1 MKRWWQQKSASDEW
15 QAARLAF
22 LPAAL
27 EVQHTP
33 PHPLARWLA
42 FSMVAFFALLVAWSC
57 LGKVDVVAIAEG
69 KIIPSTRVKQIQP
82 LEKGVVKSIRVHEGQ
97 SVKAGD
103 ILMELDR
110 TLTEADRSRIADAL
124 QKQEETLTR
133 DKALLAL
140 LDSKENTSPTQNLSG
155 LQNHLL
161 LQEWQQYR
169 AQLAALQS
177 QRENR
182 QAEKQVNGEVIRKLQ
197 AILPINTQR
206 AQALKPLVER
216 KLVARDQYLSLE
228 ETRITQQQDLAAAKA
243 REIQLNAA
251 IQEAEHNIAAL
262 SAQMRAS
269 TLSAIADATH
279 ETENLRQQL
288 AKASD
293 VDKRQVLYA
302 PVDGQVKDLA
312 VNTVGGVVL
321 EAQQVMLIVPEDAQ
335 LEIEAWLPNKDIGFV
350 HQRDTAAIKIHTFPF
365 TKYGTLEASVTRISE
380 DAIQDE
386 KTARE
391 KGGLLYSMS
400 LLMLRNTLWVDGREE
415 RLLPG
420 MQVTAEIIIGQRRII
435 DFFLAPLKQGVQ
447 ESLRER

>member
-1 MKRWWQQKSASDEW
+1 
-15 QAARLAF
+15 
-22 LPAAL
+22 
-27 EVQHTP
+27 
-33 PHPLARWLA
+33 
-42 FSMVAFFALLVAWSC
+42 MVAFFALLVAWSC

-262 SAQMRAS
+262 SAQVRAQ
-269 TLSAIADATH
+269 TLSTMADAKH
-279 ETENLRQQL
+279 EIENLHQQL
-288 AKASD
+288 TKAED
-293 VDKRQVLYA
+293 VANKQVLYA
-302 PVDGQVKDLA
+302 PVDGQVKDLVA
-312 VNTVGGVVL
+312 NTIGGVVG
-321 EAQQVMLIVPEDAQ
+321 EAQQLMLIVPEDAP
-335 LEIEAWLPNKDIGFV
+335 LEVEAWLPNKDIGFV
-350 HQRDTAAIKIHTFPF
+350 REQDAAVIKVHTFPF
-365 TKYGTLEASVTRISE
+365 TKYGTLDATVTRIAE
-380 DAIQDE
+380 DAVQDE
-386 KTARE
+386 KQARNQ
-391 KGGLLYSMS
+391 GGLLYSMS
-400 LLMLRNTLWVDGREE
+400 LLMADNTLWVDGHKEK
-415 RLLPG
+415 LLPG